1 MEIMANTN
9 NHNQK
14 ELRLYVPNEQQTTNS
29 TQLTSGGARSPFQ
42 REVREWQRI
51 DPDTGALLTGRLEAD
66 RWINGPLNKYG
77 KISDSQNISQPNG
90 TQQTQRKQLEV
101 LQTCTAAGG
110 ALQVI
115 RQTTSSRW
123 STSSASASPL
133 LLSANTSPI
142 PQPVNRKNHNNNSK
156 HSFKQKTHTAN
167 NTSNT
172 KNTIISS
179 SSSPTSTPF
188 IANTTALL
196 TNGFNHK
203 PHHQQHHF
211 DQLQQQQQTPQE
223 KLQQQQYPYSLVNG
237 ISSSSRNRN
246 WPDLTENM
254 STLDIC
260 DNDHDNEH
268 DHDNDYIVQE
278 QHSTDDDHQSDDNDN
293 EHDDDSLNEDTNDR
307 NHYLL
312 NKRNNLKNVDF
323 SKRHSFTVFANSND
337 DHDSHNHHHYNP
349 HHNISHSNN
358 NLSRDSSSGSCSNNN
373 QLFLLDTAPS
383 LKLSNLMKSSSS
395 LSNSSNNSTTASQAT
410 TNPTSMNTHKSMA
423 TTANKISLHAIV
435 GSGNSN
441 NNMTTTSS
449 TPSPTTT
456 TRPSWQQPTLYRQ
469 NSHNN
474 NNSSN
479 NLMKSRVGDNSTN
492 NCCSSSNHSSSSS
505 DESRSYIGKTETDLR
520 HLQQQQRQS
529 LSSSS
534 SPNHYQQQQQQQIH
548 FKQNDRLTPTH
559 LPHSYHRVDLESF
572 RHYNKNND
580 NNSNDAVAAA
590 DDDGLRLSSRHLR
603 RQQTPNEPITSTTLQ
618 RSRSISTDD
627 LSTEWDIQGVDSE
640 EPAEWRRVSKLRR
653 SFQSS
658 TKTNQSYSSPLTTR
672 RPLDLP
678 TNSPL
683 KEIRGKLKK
692 LSDESLYKEDFL
704 IKQPN
709 NDANPVVEHIV
720 SDQTKLKRNYEK
732 SPERYRVTNQSE
744 EVNSKH
750 TTNSLESRLKYRDT
764 NSTDWHIRRKSYG
777 FEKMSP
783 PEKAMLR
790 MDASTDSG
798 LGRSGELQNWS
809 PTSEAAAANRTVVH
823 FGESTKV
830 AAVPAVQRRYRPQKS
845 HEESENSPEEDSA
858 VSKRHSIAVDESQ
871 YVRDNSRQTT
881 QIHLNGFYEPGNYS
895 KLIHSSESTTTND
908 RGQQKRVEFSKTEV
922 HFATES
928 GRVNIVETDSKPP
941 PTNNFRRRRS
951 RSSSVGP
958 LQSLVKSAT
967 TVTTTTT
974 TSNSSVVASSVAM
987 PVTLF
992 GDDNSKKKTIASTT
1006 VAYRAPLVGSP
1017 EPKDI
1022 NGINVTVTLPSNN
1035 DTFNYNESSR
1045 SSYASTSGV
1054 DTTDCDTDEMTS
1066 LRGILKNKPAK
1077 PKPYVLGENIDKPDD
1092 LWGVQLKPVN
1102 NITKTE
1108 RVYKSESPPLMN
1120 SVSQKSVAE
1129 RIQELGSA
1137 ASTQSNGFS
1146 TKINVSLGNNAA
1158 ANNNWEETGLI
1169 TATKRQTNIQELLM
1183 HDLKEHQKI
1192 LDEGLKSTTLIIK
1205 TMRSANEF
1213 DEAMRRL
1220 SMASIEAAVVKPT
1233 PMLRSNSYQE
1243 STQSFDYM
1251 QPDYVD
1257 GKNLYKSTSYS
1268 STTSWSSLASS
1279 RKLSQD
1285 SRKTSTDSG
1294 ASFPRKDSMPRLSF
1308 LGNEQMPVSQ
1318 QLQRLRLIYDA
1329 ATVSPDEDSADEE
1342 VKSYFREQVD
1352 SDSGGGTQDSSSY
1365 EDDLCLENTNSW
1377 SRLKARKTIW
1387 KIDTD
1392 NGGERSLRKTLDKT
1406 DLPKSNVMSIK
1417 LHSPQAS
1424 NELQPPLKVVPPIA
1438 KPRIITKI
1446 QESQP
1451 PKLHNATTVKQT
1463 PYQTSLPT
1471 KDSLKII
1478 KEARGA
1484 RQLREH
1490 ELFYFG
1496 VPLSTSEDEKPKSKY
1511 TTNTNFRNSPKRS
1524 LPLRKLSDEESSFA
1538 KGSHEEGEQWQLESD
1553 KPDLLKHNAIEV
1565 KPAERK
1571 SLKKKAELD
1580 EEDEHLYENIANE
1593 LTPVFKVKAG
1603 SPSEQYDRKM
1613 DLKRDAMILSEMNKT
1628 ADQTLR
1634 DISDEAALK
1643 DRRRRSLQ
1651 RRNSKPLE
1659 TIDEKSIAERINDT
1673 CIAVKISRGTY
1684 SSEAKKTSRHSTPS
1698 PSNIKSSSRER
1709 TSSQSSVECCPR
1721 ARSRS
1726 LSSEKE
1732 YDNAKAKPSRSTQ
1745 MVKHKAQKPSQS
1757 RSSSLD
1763 SQRSAQSQ
1771 YSSGEEQQQPLRSA
1785 GSFRREDRS
1794 RTKTKRITS
1803 STSSITR
1810 DKHRDEKTNTK
1821 AISHQQHHHHGD
1833 SKRLSSTTH
1842 SSSTRERVEC
1852 KTDNA
1857 NGSSSHK
1864 HHSSSSGLQRS
1875 TAISSSGR
1883 RQREDLRDS
1892 QRIKRSTATTASG
1905 RSTSERH
1912 DKHDQTSSKH
1922 ATRSV
1927 RGDDERN
1934 SAQRSSSH
1942 RLERGD
1948 KENGKSSSSR
1958 STKDVLLL
1966 GLLIMGAT
1974 QPTNLHKRFRLEIK
1988 KSSHSNRST
1997 SQHHHE
2003 RSTNP
2008 EKSIHSSTKDSSKTK
2023 STAQTDN
2030 TTYVSVTNLTHI
2042 QNEQRDS
2049 LVKNEVNCES
2059 ASENQIY
2066 SDIAEITNDN
2076 KIPPAKPP
2084 RKKRKQSLIPIAI
2097 PARPDREPPLPPLP
2111 PSALNTQ
2118 TPNSDSP
2125 TYEYKIVT
2133 KNIPPSYSNQSTLRK
2148 SSLPRPTSRLAMLV
2162 KARKPSLKHTQSTS
2176 SSFAFLPY
2184 LPAKRNSDVSH
2195 VYDNYMLYAVPAAI
2209 NTKAYKQNLVN
2220 DHAQLFGSTVHHRY
2234 HPHYGVAAG
2243 MGGKGMKRRTV
2254 RSSVSTHQPFGI
2266 CTCSYS
2272 SKNAHHR
2279 SHQRSKERQQHSSHH
2294 HKSKRDEEQTE
2305 HVHGLKSAI
2314 IKTTTKLRDKSR
2326 SRKEKK

>member
-142 PQPVNRKNHNNNSK
+142 PQPVNRKNHNNNNSK

-246 WPDLTENM
+246 WPDLTESI

-268 DHDNDYIVQE
+268 DHDNDYIVHE

-323 SKRHSFTVFANSND
+323 SKRHSFTVFTNSND

-474 NNSSN
+474 NNNNSSN

-492 NCCSSSNHSSSSS
+492 NCCSSSNHSSSS

-529 LSSSS
+529 LSSSSS

-572 RHYNKNND
+572 RHYNNND
-580 NNSNDAVAAA
+580 NNNNDAVAAA

-603 RQQTPNEPITSTTLQ
+603 RQQTPNEPITTTTLQ

-678 TNSPL
+678 TNSVSVSKIRAELENGRRLNTVMRNNHVDLAALSSILNGNADKECKSPSTAKRSSFLTAESL

-720 SDQTKLKRNYEK
+720 NDQTKLKRNYEK

-845 HEESENSPEEDSA
+845 QEESENSPEEDSA

-871 YVRDNSRQTT
+871 YVKDNSRQTT

-967 TVTTTTT
+967 TVNTTTT

-1120 SVSQKSVAE
+1120 SLSQKSVAE

-1158 ANNNWEETGLI
+1158 ANNNWEE
-1169 TATKRQTNIQELLM
+1169 
-1183 HDLKEHQKI
+1183 
-1192 LDEGLKSTTLIIK
+1192 
-1205 TMRSANEF
+1205 
-1213 DEAMRRL
+1213 
-1220 SMASIEAAVVKPT
+1220 
-1233 PMLRSNSYQE
+1233 
-1243 STQSFDYM
+1243 
-1251 QPDYVD
+1251 
-1257 GKNLYKSTSYS
+1257 
-1268 STTSWSSLASS
+1268 
-1279 RKLSQD
+1279 
-1285 SRKTSTDSG
+1285 
-1294 ASFPRKDSMPRLSF
+1294 
-1308 LGNEQMPVSQ
+1308 
-1318 QLQRLRLIYDA
+1318 
-1329 ATVSPDEDSADEE
+1329 
-1342 VKSYFREQVD
+1342 
-1352 SDSGGGTQDSSSY
+1352 
-1365 EDDLCLENTNSW
+1365 
-1377 SRLKARKTIW
+1377 
-1387 KIDTD
+1387 
-1392 NGGERSLRKTLDKT
+1392 T

-1490 ELFYFG
+1490 ELSYFG

-1603 SPSEQYDRKM
+1603 SPTEQYDRKM

-1628 ADQTLR
+1628 ADQTLK

-1745 MVKHKAQKPSQS
+1745 IVKHKAQKPSQS

-1763 SQRSAQSQ
+1763 SQRSAHSQ
-1771 YSSGEEQQQPLRSA
+1771 YSSGEEQQQPVRSA

-1821 AISHQQHHHHGD
+1821 ATSHQQHHHHHGD

-1852 KTDNA
+1852 KPDNA

-1864 HHSSSSGLQRS
+1864 HHNSSSGLQRS

-1934 SAQRSSSH
+1934 SAHRSSSH

-1958 STKDVLLL
+1958 STKDLLLL

-1974 QPTNLHKRFRLEIK
+1974 QPTNLHKRFRSLQ
-1988 KSSHSNRST
+1988 SF
-1997 SQHHHE
+1997 
-2003 RSTNP
+2003 
-2008 EKSIHSSTKDSSKTK
+2008 
-2023 STAQTDN
+2023 
-2030 TTYVSVTNLTHI
+2030 HI
-2042 QNEQRDS
+2042 Q
-2049 LVKNEVNCES
+2049 
-2059 ASENQIY
+2059 
-2066 SDIAEITNDN
+2066 T
-2076 KIPPAKPP
+2076 
-2084 RKKRKQSLIPIAI
+2084 
-2097 PARPDREPPLPPLP
+2097 
-2111 PSALNTQ
+2111 
-2118 TPNSDSP
+2118 SP
-2125 TYEYKIVT
+2125 
-2133 KNIPPSYSNQSTLRK
+2133 
-2148 SSLPRPTSRLAMLV
+2148 
-2162 KARKPSLKHTQSTS
+2162 
-2176 SSFAFLPY
+2176 
-2184 LPAKRNSDVSH
+2184 
-2195 VYDNYMLYAVPAAI
+2195 
-2209 NTKAYKQNLVN
+2209 
-2220 DHAQLFGSTVHHRY
+2220 
-2234 HPHYGVAAG
+2234 
-2243 MGGKGMKRRTV
+2243 
-2254 RSSVSTHQPFGI
+2254 
-2266 CTCSYS
+2266 
-2272 SKNAHHR
+2272 
-2279 SHQRSKERQQHSSHH
+2279 
-2294 HKSKRDEEQTE
+2294 
-2305 HVHGLKSAI
+2305 
-2314 IKTTTKLRDKSR
+2314 
-2326 SRKEKK
+2326 

>member
-1 MEIMANTN
+1 MEIMATTAN

-14 ELRLYVPNEQQTTNS
+14 ELRLYVPNEQQTANS
-29 TQLTSGGARSPFQ
+29 TALASGARSPFQ

-77 KISDSQNISQPNG
+77 K
-90 TQQTQRKQLEV
+90 
-101 LQTCTAAGG
+101 
-110 ALQVI
+110 
-115 RQTTSSRW
+115 
-123 STSSASASPL
+123 
-133 LLSANTSPI
+133 
-142 PQPVNRKNHNNNSK
+142 
-156 HSFKQKTHTAN
+156 
-167 NTSNT
+167 
-172 KNTIISS
+172 
-179 SSSPTSTPF
+179 
-188 IANTTALL
+188 
-196 TNGFNHK
+196 
-203 PHHQQHHF
+203 
-211 DQLQQQQQTPQE
+211 
-223 KLQQQQYPYSLVNG
+223 
-237 ISSSSRNRN
+237 
-246 WPDLTENM
+246 
-254 STLDIC
+254 
-260 DNDHDNEH
+260 
-268 DHDNDYIVQE
+268 
-278 QHSTDDDHQSDDNDN
+278 
-293 EHDDDSLNEDTNDR
+293 
-307 NHYLL
+307 
-312 NKRNNLKNVDF
+312 
-323 SKRHSFTVFANSND
+323 
-337 DHDSHNHHHYNP
+337 
-349 HHNISHSNN
+349 
-358 NLSRDSSSGSCSNNN
+358 
-373 QLFLLDTAPS
+373 
-383 LKLSNLMKSSSS
+383 KSSSS

-410 TNPTSMNTHKSMA
+410 AMTTTTTTTANPTSMNTHKSM
-423 TTANKISLHAIV
+423 TTNKISLHAIV
-435 GSGNSN
+435 GSSGN
-441 NNMTTTSS
+441 NNTTTTTSS
-449 TPSPTTT
+449 TPSPTTTTT

-474 NNSSN
+474 SNNSN
-479 NLMKSRVGDNSTN
+479 NIHLMKSRVGDNTN
-492 NCCSSSNHSSSSS
+492 NCCSSSNHSSSS
-505 DESRSYIGKTETDLR
+505 DESRSYAGKTETDLR
-520 HLQQQQRQS
+520 HLQQEQQQQHRQ
-529 LSSSS
+529 S
-534 SPNHYQQQQQQQIH
+534 SPNQHHQLQLQQQQQIH

-572 RHYNKNND
+572 RHYNNND
-580 NNSNDAVAAA
+580 NTTNINNNSNYNNNDT

-603 RQQTPNEPITSTTLQ
+603 RQQIPNESSVNSLQ

-658 TKTNQSYSSPLTTR
+658 TKTNQSYNSPIATR
-672 RPLDLP
+672 RPPLDLP
-678 TNSPL
+678 TSSVSVSKIRAELENGRRLNTVMRNNHVDLAALSSILNGSADKETKSPLTPKRSSFLTAESL

-704 IKQPN
+704 LNQQIH
-709 NDANPVVEHIV
+709 NDTNPMVEHIV
-720 SDQTKLKRNYEK
+720 NDQTKIKRNYEK
-732 SPERYRVTNQSE
+732 SPDRYRVTNKTE
-744 EVNSKH
+744 EVNNKH

-823 FGESTKV
+823 FGETSKV
-830 AAVPAVQRRYRPQKS
+830 TTAAPTVQRRYRPQKS
-845 HEESENSPEEDSA
+845 YEESEQSPEEDLA

-881 QIHLNGFYEPGNYS
+881 QVHINGFYEPGNYS
-895 KLIHSSESTTTND
+895 KLMHTSESTTTND

-967 TVTTTTT
+967 TVSTTNSVST
-974 TSNSSVVASSVAM
+974 TSNSSAIPSGVAM

-1017 EPKDI
+1017 EPKD
-1022 NGINVTVTLPSNN
+1022 NGINVTVTIPTHHHESFAY
-1035 DTFNYNESSR
+1035 TESSR

-1092 LWGVQLKPVN
+1092 LWGVQLKPVSN
-1102 NITKTE
+1102 ATKTE
-1108 RVYKSESPPLMN
+1108 RVYKSESPPLLN
-1120 SVSQKSVAE
+1120 SLTQKSVAE

-1137 ASTQSNGFS
+1137 ASTQTNGFS
-1146 TKINVSLGNNAA
+1146 TKINVSLGSNSAA
-1158 ANNNWEETGLI
+1158 PNNWEETGLI
-1169 TATKRQTNIQELLM
+1169 TTTKRRSNVQELLM

-1205 TMRSANEF
+1205 TMRSATEF

-1220 SMASIEAAVVKPT
+1220 SMASVETAVVKPT

-1251 QPDYVD
+1251 QPDVLD
-1257 GKNLYKSTSYS
+1257 MKNLYKSTSYS
-1268 STTSWSSLASS
+1268 STSSWSSMASS
-1279 RKLSQD
+1279 RKYSQD

-1329 ATVSPDEDSADEE
+1329 ATISQDEDSADEE
-1342 VKSYFREQVD
+1342 VKSYFKEQVD

-1365 EDDLCLENTNSW
+1365 EDDQGLEHSNSW

-1392 NGGERSLRKTLDKT
+1392 NGVERSLKKTLDKT

-1417 LHSPQAS
+1417 LHSPQTA
-1424 NELQPPLKVVPPIA
+1424 NEVQPSLKVVPPKA
-1438 KPRIITKI
+1438 KPRTVTNI

-1451 PKLHNATTVKQT
+1451 PKLHTATTVKQ
-1463 PYQTSLPT
+1463 PSPFQTSLPT

-1490 ELFYFG
+1490 ELSYFG
-1496 VPLSTSEDEKPKSKY
+1496 VPQSTSEDEKPKSKY
-1511 TTNTNFRNSPKRS
+1511 TSNSNFRNSPKRS
-1524 LPLRKLSDEESSFA
+1524 LPLRKLSEESSISLESA
-1538 KGSHEEGEQWQLESD
+1538 QREQWHLEND
-1553 KPDLLKHNAIEV
+1553 KPDLLKHNPIEL

-1580 EEDEHLYENIANE
+1580 EDEEHLYENIANDI
-1593 LTPVFKVKAG
+1593 TPVFKVKAG
-1603 SPSEQYDRKM
+1603 TPPEQYDRKM

-1634 DISDEAALK
+1634 EISDEAALK

-1684 SSEAKKTSRHSTPS
+1684 SSEAKKSSRHSTPS
-1698 PSNIKSSSRER
+1698 PTTIKAAPRER

-1732 YDNAKAKPSRSTQ
+1732 YDNAKAKPSRTTQ
-1745 MVKHKAQKPSQS
+1745 MVKHKPQKPSQS

-1763 SQRSAQSQ
+1763 SQRSAHSQ
-1771 YSSGEEQQQPLRSA
+1771 YSSGEEQQPTRTA

-1803 STSSITR
+1803 SASTNTR
-1810 DKHRDEKTNTK
+1810 DKAVKQT
-1821 AISHQQHHHHGD
+1821 SQHQHQHHGD

-1842 SSSTRERVEC
+1842 SSTHRGERVEC
-1852 KTDNA
+1852 KHDNA
-1857 NGSSSHK
+1857 NGSSSTTQPHR
-1864 HHSSSSGLQRS
+1864 HHSSSTGLQRS
-1875 TAISSSGR
+1875 TAASSSGR
-1883 RQREDLRDS
+1883 RQREDVRDS
-1892 QRIKRSTATTASG
+1892 QRIKRSSATASG
-1905 RSTSERH
+1905 RSTTERH
-1912 DKHDQTSSKH
+1912 DKHDQSSSKH
-1922 ATRSV
+1922 AAIRSV
-1927 RGDDERN
+1927 RDDERN
-1934 SAQRSSSH
+1934 SSQRSSSH

-1948 KENGKSSSSR
+1948 KDKEKSSR
-1958 STKDVLLL
+1958 STK
-1966 GLLIMGAT
+1966 G
-1974 QPTNLHKRFRLEIK
+1974 H
-1988 KSSHSNRST
+1988 SSRST
-1997 SQHHHE
+1997 SHHHHE

-2008 EKSIHSSTKDSSKTK
+2008 DKHTSITKDSKTK
-2023 STAQTDN
+2023 SANTEN
-2030 TTYVSVTNLTHI
+2030 TT
-2042 QNEQRDS
+2042 
-2049 LVKNEVNCES
+2049 
-2059 ASENQIY
+2059 
-2066 SDIAEITNDN
+2066 
-2076 KIPPAKPP
+2076 
-2084 RKKRKQSLIPIAI
+2084 
-2097 PARPDREPPLPPLP
+2097 
-2111 PSALNTQ
+2111 
-2118 TPNSDSP
+2118 
-2125 TYEYKIVT
+2125 
-2133 KNIPPSYSNQSTLRK
+2133 
-2148 SSLPRPTSRLAMLV
+2148 
-2162 KARKPSLKHTQSTS
+2162 
-2176 SSFAFLPY
+2176 
-2184 LPAKRNSDVSH
+2184 
-2195 VYDNYMLYAVPAAI
+2195 
-2209 NTKAYKQNLVN
+2209 
-2220 DHAQLFGSTVHHRY
+2220 
-2234 HPHYGVAAG
+2234 
-2243 MGGKGMKRRTV
+2243 
-2254 RSSVSTHQPFGI
+2254 
-2266 CTCSYS
+2266 S
-2272 SKNAHHR
+2272 SKNAPHHHQQ
-2279 SHQRSKERQQHSSHH
+2279 SHHRSKERQERQHH
-2294 HKSKRDEEQTE
+2294 HKSKRDEDQTE

-2326 SRKEKK
+2326 SRREKK

>member
-77 KISDSQNISQPNG
+77 K
-90 TQQTQRKQLEV
+90 
-101 LQTCTAAGG
+101 
-110 ALQVI
+110 
-115 RQTTSSRW
+115 
-123 STSSASASPL
+123 
-133 LLSANTSPI
+133 
-142 PQPVNRKNHNNNSK
+142 
-156 HSFKQKTHTAN
+156 
-167 NTSNT
+167 
-172 KNTIISS
+172 
-179 SSSPTSTPF
+179 
-188 IANTTALL
+188 
-196 TNGFNHK
+196 
-203 PHHQQHHF
+203 
-211 DQLQQQQQTPQE
+211 
-223 KLQQQQYPYSLVNG
+223 
-237 ISSSSRNRN
+237 
-246 WPDLTENM
+246 
-254 STLDIC
+254 
-260 DNDHDNEH
+260 
-268 DHDNDYIVQE
+268 
-278 QHSTDDDHQSDDNDN
+278 
-293 EHDDDSLNEDTNDR
+293 
-307 NHYLL
+307 
-312 NKRNNLKNVDF
+312 
-323 SKRHSFTVFANSND
+323 
-337 DHDSHNHHHYNP
+337 
-349 HHNISHSNN
+349 
-358 NLSRDSSSGSCSNNN
+358 
-373 QLFLLDTAPS
+373 
-383 LKLSNLMKSSSS
+383 KSSSS

-474 NNSSN
+474 NNNNSSN

-492 NCCSSSNHSSSSS
+492 NCCSSSNHSSSS

-529 LSSSS
+529 LSSSSS

-572 RHYNKNND
+572 RHYNNND
-580 NNSNDAVAAA
+580 NNNNDAVAAA

-603 RQQTPNEPITSTTLQ
+603 RQQTPNEPITTTTLQ

-678 TNSPL
+678 TNSVSVSKIRAELENGRRLNTVMRNNHVDLAALSSILNGNADKECKSPSTAKRSSFLTAESL

-720 SDQTKLKRNYEK
+720 NDQTKLKRNYEK

-845 HEESENSPEEDSA
+845 QEESENSPEEDSA

-871 YVRDNSRQTT
+871 YVKDNSRQTT

-967 TVTTTTT
+967 TVNTTTT

-1120 SVSQKSVAE
+1120 SLSQKSVAE

-1169 TATKRQTNIQELLM
+1169 TATKRQTNVQELLM

-1279 RKLSQD
+1279 RKYSQD

-1490 ELFYFG
+1490 ELSYFG

-1603 SPSEQYDRKM
+1603 SPTEQYDRKM

-1628 ADQTLR
+1628 ADQTLK

-1745 MVKHKAQKPSQS
+1745 IVKHKAQKPSQS

-1763 SQRSAQSQ
+1763 SQRSAHSQ
-1771 YSSGEEQQQPLRSA
+1771 YSSGEEQQQPVRSA

-1821 AISHQQHHHHGD
+1821 ATSHQQHHHHHGD

-1852 KTDNA
+1852 KPDNA

-1864 HHSSSSGLQRS
+1864 HHNSSSGLQRS

-1934 SAQRSSSH
+1934 SAHRSSSH

-1958 STKDVLLL
+1958 STK
-1966 GLLIMGAT
+1966 G
-1974 QPTNLHKRFRLEIK
+1974 H
-1988 KSSHSNRST
+1988 SSRST
-1997 SQHHHE
+1997 SKHHHE

-2023 STAQTDN
+2023 STAQTEN

-2234 HPHYGVAAG
+2234 HPQYGVAAG

-2266 CTCSYS
+2266 CTCS
-2272 SKNAHHR
+2272 
-2279 SHQRSKERQQHSSHH
+2279 
-2294 HKSKRDEEQTE
+2294 
-2305 HVHGLKSAI
+2305 
-2314 IKTTTKLRDKSR
+2314 
-2326 SRKEKK
+2326 